1 MAIIVGI
8 VSQED
13 RAHIVRAG
21 YTLADH
27 PADLP
32 LLKDMQPFGGAQEEA
47 VAVWVD
53 CDVIDLLSP
62 DQTSTSLRPELGARD
77 WVESSE
83 HEVRITSGD
92 VHKVAAHMGKPLLSD
107 EAARIAAQVAAH
119 LREIVEDEIEHA
131 LDTR

>member
-1 MAIIVGI
+1 MAIVVGL

-27 PADLP
+27 PAVLP
-32 LLKDMQPFGGAQEEA
+32 LLKDIQPFGAVEEEA

-53 CDVIDLLSP
+53 CDVTDLLVL
-62 DQTSTSLRPELGARD
+62 DDPERTIKVA
-77 WVESSE
+77 
-83 HEVRITSGD
+83 TGD
-92 VHKVAAHMGKPLLSD
+92 IRKVAARMGIPLSDD

-119 LREIVEDEIEHA
+119 LREIIEDEIAHA
-131 LDTR
+131 LDTQ